1 MPDHAAGGFVPG
13 TDHSEDGNVPLHLRT
28 ADFEAGLD
36 HVRRSPADCG
46 TVELIVCRP
55 DVDERLVLAEATLDE
70 SCGLVGDNWRVR
82 GSSSTPDK
90 TADPGKQVTVMNAR
104 VALLVA
110 GDPDRRQLAGDQ
122 LYLDFDIS
130 QANLPAG
137 ARLAIGAVVLEV
149 SPQPHL
155 GCPKFSARFGTEAL
169 RFVNSRVGRQL
180 RLRGLNARIVVPGT
194 IRTGDT
200 VRKLPVAEPA
210 GVG

>member
-1 MPDHAAGGFVPG
+1 MLDHVAADFVHAI
-13 TDHSEDGNVPLHLRT
+13 DDSEDGNVQLHLST
-28 ADFEAGLD
+28 AHFEAGLD
-36 HVRRSPADCG
+36 HVCKSPADYG

-55 DVDERLVLAEATLDE
+55 DVDERLVLAEATLDA
-70 SCGLVGDNWRVR
+70 SCGLVGDNWLVR
-82 GSSSTPDK
+82 GSSRRPEK

-104 VALLVA
+104 AALLVA

-137 ARLAIGAVVLEV
+137 SRLTIGTAVIEV

-180 RLRGLNARIVVPGT
+180 RLRGLNARIVVPGSVR
-194 IRTGDT
+194 IGDT
-200 VRKLPVAEPA
+200 VRKLPATEP
-210 GVG
+210 VSVS